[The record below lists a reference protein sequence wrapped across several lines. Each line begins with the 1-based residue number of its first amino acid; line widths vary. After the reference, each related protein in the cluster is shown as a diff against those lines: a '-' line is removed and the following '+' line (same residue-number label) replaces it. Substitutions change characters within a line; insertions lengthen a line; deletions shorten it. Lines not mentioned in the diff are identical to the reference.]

1 MRNVTGT
8 RPNARPAIRQ
18 NVMNVDVMTNEDTRA
33 LILGNDGE
41 DQARLVFDYLAVRPL
56 GAEQVGNTI
65 KAARWFAGQQR
76 VTVIGHTHK
85 PPVYRSVKKSRL

>member
-8 RPNARPAIRQ
+8 RPNARSAIRHH
-18 NVMNVDVMTNEDTRA
+18 VMNVDVMTKEDTRA
-33 LILGNDGE
+33 LIIGNDGE

-56 GAEQVGNTI
+56 EAEQVGNTI

>member
-8 RPNARPAIRQ
+8 RPNARSAIRHH
-18 NVMNVDVMTNEDTRA
+18 VMNVDVMTKEDTRA
-33 LILGNDGE
+33 LIIGNDGE
-41 DQARLVFDYLAVRPL
+41 DQARLVFDYLAVHPHE
-56 GAEQVGNTI
+56 AEQVGNTI